1 MFAALWVD
9 IGAEAKS
16 SCRYAQSSPG
26 KLRTLH
32 KAQTSSK
39 NVPLT
44 IPGVKHVSD
53 EVVYE
58 GDLRFGYAARVPVK
72 HRHHH
77 REPLSLLLIRLQEGG
92 EERQHGDVTA
102 EKPRLP

>member
-1 MFAALWVD
+1 M
-9 IGAEAKS
+9 
-16 SCRYAQSSPG
+16 
-26 KLRTLH
+26 
-32 KAQTSSK
+32 TSR
-39 NVPLT
+39 LT

-77 REPLSLLLIRLQEGG
+77 REPLSLLLVRLQQEG
-92 EERQHGDVTA
+92 RKTA
-102 EKPRLP
+102 RRRNVRKSAAYLEKGAFFSIFTTL